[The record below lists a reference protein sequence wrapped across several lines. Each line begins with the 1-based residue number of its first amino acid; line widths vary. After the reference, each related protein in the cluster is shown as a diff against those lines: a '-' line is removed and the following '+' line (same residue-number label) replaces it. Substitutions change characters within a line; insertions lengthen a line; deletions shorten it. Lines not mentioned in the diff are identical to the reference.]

1 MTNPPRPGL
10 QPVSLMKAGPTTS
23 GSQPNA
29 LPSAA
34 QPPFPRPSSRLRVHK
49 TSSREDP
56 TDYASEKATS
66 ALIRRVLCPQASSYG
81 ISTPQPPEELL
92 PPLTSSNDVDRQLYA
107 LIAIIVKEFLISW
120 YAKITPD
127 QALVNEVLQVIAHCT
142 RALEQRIRQVN
153 VAQLVLDEIPA
164 LVEAHVTSYRLAKQQ
179 SHLSGLP
186 TSHRALYHELNP
198 HPGLSPVPNDDD
210 PDTITRQDENEAV
223 YRRLLAN
230 GMLAILLPTEDLEN
244 SSLRTLVGDIIAD
257 LILGKEVGD
266 RICKGVFFYELIIKF
281 TMIVR
286 NRKDP
291 KDSGAAEDATPNRLE
306 KFGLLSSEEP
316 SRAQVPTGE
325 SQFMAWIWLILHALY
340 LFYVSLRFIVTG
352 LSRVA
357 SNPGLGSSHGAAV
370 PSPTATSGLPK
381 SDPGSSE
388 NVAGRRPVLDY
399 GAISMASTVFEI
411 PKRMPWTSGL
421 LALGQHLILTG
432 PGRLGNTDGILD
444 RFLRETIEE
453 YVLPPTLLPN
463 ILLATRLALFP
474 ANARPAALAASPAT
488 PAFAPQPSVQ
498 LPNTDGKSLTATSP
512 VVATSPA
519 PAPQVEWRH
528 VQHQRPRSARH
539 FAGACI
545 PSRTADPVNP
555 SPTLPTAPA
564 TNQQA
569 PSSTGAIAAIQ
580 RQCAASLLAVIPRS
594 VARTLLGLPAPSS
607 SDRTCSTGCS
617 SSSLTNP
624 PSPPPSRQ
632 KERSGDTLL
641 PRSSSQQS
649 IGMSLR
655 ESPLGDQ
662 RTDRIASPEVDP
674 EEELLLRAIETDL
687 LDLLADE
694 YCNKHLV
701 YAVLETV
708 LMKVLPELAE
718 RSVADL
724 MDDRGVPPVPGY

>member
-198 HPGLSPVPNDDD
+198 HPGAVPVPDDDD

-519 PAPQVEWRH
+519 PAPQVVISASPAGDRGDTTG
-528 VQHQRPRSARH
+528 RPNLRNGDMSNTSGRDQPVISPGRA
-539 FAGACI
+539 
-545 PSRTADPVNP
+545 SRPGTADPVNP

-607 SDRTCSTGCS
+607 SD
-617 SSSLTNP
+617 
-624 PSPPPSRQ
+624 Q
-632 KERSGDTLL
+632 RSGDTLL